1 MPEIEETNLPGVGI
15 RHDFVTRNGDRLGV
29 ITHRTGRRQLLVY
42 NRNDPDACR
51 EDIRLDEEEG
61 HALAELLGGTT
72 VTEHFTRMFQQSLT
86 GLTIEWLTL
95 GSDWASAERTIGGT
109 QLRTRTGVSV
119 IAVIREG
126 GTVPAPEPDFGLS
139 SGDTLVAVGT
149 PEGLRD
155 ATEILRAGA

>member
-42 NRNDPDACR
+42 DRDDPDAAC

-72 VTEHFTRMFQQSLT
+72 VTEHFTMMFQQSLT

-95 GSDWASAERTIGGT
+95 GADWASAEGTIGDT
-109 QLRTRTGVSV
+109 QLRTRTGVSI
-119 IAVIREG
+119 IAVIRDG
-126 GTVPAPEPDFGLS
+126 GTIPAPEPHFGLA
-139 SGDTLVAVGT
+139 SGDTIVAVGT
-149 PEGLRD
+149 PEGLRE
-155 ATEILRAGA
+155 AAEILRTGV